1 MANATETL
9 SQTSDTWRPLVDWRA
24 IIAGTVAAAALF
36 VLLSTFGGAIG
47 LSMTSA
53 EPYAGWS
60 VTVVAIVSA
69 IWFALTNVGTFA
81 VGGYVAGRLRERS
94 PVPKAETSFRD
105 GAHGF
110 LVWSVGTLLTV
121 YLLTSGAASV
131 ISGVADAAKTAATGV
146 TAAAT
151 GAAPSGADPVGYAV
165 DSMLRRPANAQP
177 ATGGTQPAQG
187 GQAQSEARTSQL
199 NSEIARIF
207 VVNLA
212 RGQLLPADREHLA
225 GLVRAR
231 TGLSAEGQAEKRVD
245 EAWTQVQQLRQEA
258 EATARETAE
267 TARRSALIAAF
278 LAAAV
283 ALAGLVAAV
292 VGAAAG
298 SRHREAGT
306 DMTIMGARI
315 W

>member
-1 MANATETL
+1 MANATEAIHH
-9 SQTSDTWRPLVDWRA
+9 TSESWHPLVDWRA
-24 IIAGTVAAAALF
+24 ILAGTVAAAALF

-47 LSMTSA
+47 LSLTSA

-60 VTVVAIVSA
+60 VTVVAVVSA
-69 IWFALTNVGTFA
+69 IWLALTNVGTFA

-110 LVWSVGTLLTV
+110 LVWSVGTLLSV
-121 YLLTSGAASV
+121 YLLTSGVASIIGGAADV
-131 ISGVADAAKTAATGV
+131 AKTAASGV

-151 GAAPSGADPVGYAV
+151 GAANSGADPVGYAV
-165 DSMLRRPANAQP
+165 DTMLRRPANAQP
-177 ATGGTQPAQG
+177 NQGPA
-187 GQAQSEARTSQL
+187 GQAQQAQARDSEL

-207 VVNLA
+207 VVNLT
-212 RGQLLPADREHLA
+212 RGQLAPADRAHLA

-231 TGLSAEGQAEKRVD
+231 TGLTAEGEAERRVD

-258 EATARETAE
+258 EETARDAAE

-292 VGAAAG
+292 AGAVAG

-306 DMTIMGARI
+306 DMTVMGSRI